1 MTREAQEYWSG
12 YTIINTIP
20 LWKNQMVLALG
31 LAHSKEAMEAQ
42 SAVSNLTNEL
52 LKKNAETLKQ
62 GSIAIAEES
71 ERGIIDIE
79 TVKETNR
86 KLIETLDEVLK
97 IQADGR
103 KKRQDAENELGH
115 IEAELKTKL
124 LEIND

>member
-1 MTREAQEYWSG
+1 
-12 YTIINTIP
+12 
-20 LWKNQMVLALG
+20 
-31 LAHSKEAMEAQ
+31 MEAQ

-62 GSIAIAEES
+62 GSVAIAEES

-79 TVKETNR
+79 TVKETNQ

-103 KKRQDAENELGH
+103 QKRMEAENELGH

-124 LEIND
+124 LEIKD